1 MDRDLSPEFNNRGQ
15 LSILMLINNQYEVEL
30 AQGLASN
37 WNPFLFLRDF
47 FVCVCLTSKRPY
59 SFPW

>member
-47 FVCVCLTSKRPY
+47 FVCV
-59 SFPW
+59 FNI